1 MDMGIPLSKDV
12 AGDAAAAAG
21 VTAGAA
27 ADALGCADADT
38 AGFVIGVELTE
49 VASTDDISQDLPRS
63 QVFSFRAIYLKM
75 WDLWTAVTG
84 WWERRACELQDDDYN
99 TRLHLEEPWRDLS

>member
-1 MDMGIPLSKDV
+1 MGIPLSKDV

-21 VTAGAA
+21 VTAGGA
-27 ADALGCADADT
+27 ADPLGSADADT
-38 AGFVIGVELTE
+38 AGFVTGVELTE
-49 VASTDDISQDLPRS
+49 VASIDDISQDLLRS

-75 WDLWTAVTG
+75 LDLWTAVTG

-99 TRLHLEEPWRDLS
+99 MRLHLEEPWTDLS

>member
-1 MDMGIPLSKDV
+1 MWIPLSKDV

-21 VTAGAA
+21 VTAGGA
-27 ADALGCADADT
+27 ADPLGCADADT
-38 AGFVIGVELTE
+38 AGFVTGVELTE
-49 VASTDDISQDLPRS
+49 VASIDDISQDLLRS

-75 WDLWTAVTG
+75 LDLWTAVTG

-99 TRLHLEEPWRDLS
+99 MRLHLEEPWTDLS

>member
-21 VTAGAA
+21 VTAGGA

-38 AGFVIGVELTE
+38 AGFVIGVALTE
-49 VASTDDISQDLPRS
+49 VASIDDI
-63 QVFSFRAIYLKM
+63 
-75 WDLWTAVTG
+75 
-84 WWERRACELQDDDYN
+84 
-99 TRLHLEEPWRDLS
+99 